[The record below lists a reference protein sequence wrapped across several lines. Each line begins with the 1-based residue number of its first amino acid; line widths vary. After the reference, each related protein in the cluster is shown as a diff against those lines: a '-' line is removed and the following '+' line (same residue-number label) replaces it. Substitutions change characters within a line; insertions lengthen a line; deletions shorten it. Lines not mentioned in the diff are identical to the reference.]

1 MKELNLKDF
10 HNTKLIPFLESI
22 RGVGKTQFVQD
33 YCKTNK
39 LDLFTLNLSAID
51 SSDFT
56 GLPYVKNGVTEYA
69 APNFFKMK
77 NGVLFLD
84 EANRVNDNDVK
95 AALHSLLLDR
105 SINGHILDDTVL
117 IVMAGNP
124 VNEDYETL
132 EFDASLQDRV
142 VTIKFNHTFKDFVTY
157 LKKEIKSIPFIKFVE
172 NNENLFEVESRRRI
186 FETCKMIQSTKND
199 DYIQLFFNNN
209 IFNLYNAFNS
219 KRLFNLDNIFAGD
232 KITDVVGIQSVTS
245 DLINYMLGDFD
256 TKNAKNINKF
266 LTVIPPESKLLFF
279 QALKESGITEKQV
292 DMFLS
297 CKVFD
302 KLGKYLKV
310 LF

>member
-1 MKELNLKDF
+1 MKNLNLSDF

-22 RGVGKTQFVQD
+22 RGIGKTQFIQD
-33 YCKTNK
+33 YCKTNN

-77 NGVLFLD
+77 NAVLFLD

-105 SINGHILDDTVL
+105 SINGHILDDSVL

-132 EFDASLQDRV
+132 EFDASLKDRI
-142 VTIKFNHTFKDFVTY
+142 VTIKFNHTFKDFVSY
-157 LKKEIKSIPFIKFVE
+157 LKSEIKPIPFIKFVE

-186 FETCKMIQSTKND
+186 FETCKMVEKTKND
-199 DYIQLFFNNN
+199 SYIQLFFNNN

-219 KRLFNLDNIFAGD
+219 KRLFNLENIFNGD
-232 KITDVVGIQSVTS
+232 KITDVVGIQSVTG
-245 DLINYMLGDFD
+245 DLIKYMMGDFD
-256 TKNAKNINKF
+256 PKHAKNINKF

-279 QALKESGITEKQV
+279 QELKEQGITEQQV
-292 DMFLS
+292 EVFLDS
-297 CKVFD
+297 KVFE